1 MPLMRGGPL
10 TQSPIFVGFTNYC
23 SHFNHNVFIPK
34 AYRCLGAVRE
44 ACPPTPKEKQQQ
56 QQKNKQTRDSLS
68 IRSSGTGRPST
79 VCEDFCS
86 DSRAVTTLRGKH
98 QWAEALE
105 PTKIEEKKKPM
116 SSSLS
121 IHMLFTV
128 FLTRERRPGEPGHG
142 DNFALSAECS
152 GV

>member
-1 MPLMRGGPL
+1 MRGPFL
-10 TQSPIFVGFTNYC
+10 LVLPIIAATSTTMSSFLR
-23 SHFNHNVFIPK
+23 HI
-34 AYRCLGAVRE
+34 AVLVPYVKLV
-44 ACPPTPKEKQQQ
+44 PPHEKQQQ
-56 QQKNKQTRDSLS
+56 QEQKNKQTRDSLS

-105 PTKIEEKKKPM
+105 QTKIEEKKKPM

-128 FLTRERRPGEPGHG
+128 FLTREHRPGEPGHG